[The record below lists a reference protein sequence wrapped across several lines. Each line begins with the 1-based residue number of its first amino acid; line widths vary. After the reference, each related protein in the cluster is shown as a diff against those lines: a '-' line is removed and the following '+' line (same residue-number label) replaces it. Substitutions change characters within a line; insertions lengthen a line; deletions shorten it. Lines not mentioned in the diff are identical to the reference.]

1 MNNLFSHDFNTSPIL
16 CSLSPFLLGMVLGHR
31 GLPGLHAAPPVG
43 SASRCGSDPAAI
55 PPHAMGAG
63 SVLDRAGRKGKGCP
77 WWGVSTSVVVTLAA
91 GSGGWEGRW
100 RLLGS
105 MHRAEAV
112 PEPGRDAAVSVH
124 GHSLSVSLWAS
135 DTSELTSL
143 TPNQDP
149 SDLLTQRAGLL
160 PEGRSCVCCWHCR
173 VYRHSC
179 SILIHPWSSSWVC
192 AAFTASCT
200 IPKSL
205 LLVLMLQMQLKAKK
219 QLNSQIQAWVF
230 AGHGIRKTSLSP
242 SKLWKF
248 CTKILKPN
256 TSWIYRAICTITLL
270 QAWPSGLHEIHA
282 SRYPNFFPGLTF
294 H

>member
-135 DTSELTSL
+135 DLQSSHHSL
-143 TPNQDP
+143 PIRTLQTFSHRGLASSLKGEAVPAVGTVEFIDTVAQFWSLPGVAAEYVQLSLPVAPFP
-149 SDLLTQRAGLL
+149 SLYYL
-160 PEGRSCVCCWHCR
+160 CW
-173 VYRHSC
+173 C
-179 SILIHPWSSSWVC
+179 SKCS
-192 AAFTASCT
+192 
-200 IPKSL
+200 
-205 LLVLMLQMQLKAKK
+205 
-219 QLNSQIQAWVF
+219 
-230 AGHGIRKTSLSP
+230 
-242 SKLWKF
+242 
-248 CTKILKPN
+248 
-256 TSWIYRAICTITLL
+256 
-270 QAWPSGLHEIHA
+270 
-282 SRYPNFFPGLTF
+282 
-294 H
+294 